1 MLQATCQSVGPIL
14 TQLYPCAQPGR
25 NDSSLAPGP
34 GDSWIQVGRNVHF
47 SIILSLASPA
57 HSTDQTHPGD
67 RRMGLS
73 NPPGNCMW
81 ALCPFYLLA
90 MIAKEPKNV
99 QKGPPLGHM
108 NPAWK

>member
-1 MLQATCQSVGPIL
+1 M
-14 TQLYPCAQPGR
+14 R
-25 NDSSLAPGP
+25 
-34 GDSWIQVGRNVHF
+34 
-47 SIILSLASPA
+47 
-57 HSTDQTHPGD
+57 
-67 RRMGLS
+67 LS

-90 MIAKEPKNV
+90 VIAKEPKNV